1 MSMNEQRR
9 LNDVVSELSERI
21 DAITKSQSHGE
32 KLVLIGG
39 YTPFLNAIRKK
50 AEKLGIQCVNA
61 TDADKAETTPVVVDT
76 EICKTVFEFSDKVD
90 IDQIEHDG
98 LSSCAQAIAE
108 VFDYLHTL
116 DGSNVTIIGRGHSVQ
131 GLADILVRWN
141 NCTVTVCH
149 SQTKNLY
156 ESTRYA
162 DVIVVAAPVKPAQV
176 SPLAGKTIIDVS
188 GTFKDFVGD
197 EYYVGNIGRL
207 TTSILLNRAVNVE
220 D

>member
-1 MSMNEQRR
+1 MNEQRR

-76 EICKTVFEFSDKVD
+76 EICKTIFELSDQVD
-90 IDQIEHDG
+90 IDQIEHNG

-108 VFDYLHTL
+108 AFDYLHTL

-176 SPLAGKTIIDVS
+176 SSLAGKTIIDVS